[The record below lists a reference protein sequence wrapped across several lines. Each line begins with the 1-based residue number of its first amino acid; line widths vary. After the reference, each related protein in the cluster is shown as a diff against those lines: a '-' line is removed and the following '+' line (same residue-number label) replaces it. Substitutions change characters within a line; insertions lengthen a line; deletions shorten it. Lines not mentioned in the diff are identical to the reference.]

1 MPAERKILPEPRVLK
16 GCIFLFSAGRY
27 IYLYIYI
34 YELWVDGP
42 ALVPAR
48 WLNRSVAMLLLF
60 CRLRT
65 VGRRRRLFSCQG
77 AVGRIWS
84 PHISVNKRG
93 SKSTPLGYLFWE
105 KKSFYIFGHLCPR
118 KAGHPWKIFESPF
131 TYSEVRRGKS
141 QPWVGNFFSPLTNYE
156 FQPPICKPC
165 EVKFPIFDCL
175 KKNPSIYPDIW
186 EGQSQPKS
194 ESFWKTSSLIP
205 TFEGRFVNPD
215 RKILFDKRCPP
226 IYPDI

>member
-1 MPAERKILPEPRVLK
+1 MPAERKILPEHRVEKMYLYS
-16 GCIFLFSAGRY
+16 FFSAGRY

-34 YELWVDGP
+34 YELWVYGP

-48 WLNRSVAMLLLF
+48 WLFRSVAVLVPF
-60 CRLRT
+60 GSLRT
-65 VGRRRRLFSCQG
+65 VGRRYRLFSCQG

-118 KAGHPWKIFESPF
+118 KSGHPWKIFESPF

-141 QPWVGNFFSPLTNYE
+141 QPWVGNFFIP
-156 FQPPICKPC
+156 
-165 EVKFPIFDCL
+165 
-175 KKNPSIYPDIW
+175 
-186 EGQSQPKS
+186 
-194 ESFWKTSSLIP
+194 SLITNFRP
-205 TFEGRFVNPD
+205 QFVNPGRWHFQYLIVW
-215 RKILFDKRCPP
+215 RKTLLHIRTFGPP
-226 IYPDI
+226 KVNPPVKVFSKPLTHS